1 MLALQEAQRETVAAF
16 ESFMSSCLVADWA
29 RDKRALFDAA
39 MPDSSLPATAGQLAP
54 GGFEPSYAPMP
65 ICAPSA
71 MPGAHA
77 SQGRLKTGTTALQL
91 CTQPMLHAGRHA
103 CCGICACQSTPQPG
117 GLSCLLDLGSSRP
130 S

>member
-1 MLALQEAQRETVAAF
+1 MVALQEAQRETVAAF

-77 SQGRLKTGTTALQL
+77 SQGRQSQKLVPLHCSCAPSPCCMLGGTPAAASMPARAPYNL
-91 CTQPMLHAGRHA
+91 GA
-103 CCGICACQSTPQPG
+103 CPVCWT
-117 GLSCLLDLGSSRP
+117 
-130 S
+130 